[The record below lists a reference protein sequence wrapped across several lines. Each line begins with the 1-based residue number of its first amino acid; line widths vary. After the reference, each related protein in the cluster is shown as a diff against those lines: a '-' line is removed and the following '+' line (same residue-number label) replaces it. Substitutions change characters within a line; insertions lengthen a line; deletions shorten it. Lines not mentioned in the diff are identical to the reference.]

1 MKDSPSGGVAA
12 RSCHPEENP
21 YMRARMSTT
30 SCPRRTA
37 IGGPRSS
44 AGDRRP
50 ELGGRGEKPGRE
62 EDDPDTEAAL
72 LKRIR
77 RGSRRAPA
85 TGRRVLVVDDEPS
98 IRMLCAVN
106 LGLNGFVVTE
116 AENGAEALE
125 LASREE
131 FDLVLLDVM
140 LPDIGGPEVARQLAR
155 SRRTRDVPVVFISAR
170 ADKADL
176 RLGYEVG
183 GLDYITKPFDPTAL
197 GPRLEEVLARVAR
210 GESETF
216 RRTRLD
222 ELRKEPP

>member
-1 MKDSPSGGVAA
+1 MFDRLP
-12 RSCHPEENP
+12 
-21 YMRARMSTT
+21 TT
-30 SCPRRTA
+30 FGSVRTLA
-37 IGGPRSS
+37 VL
-44 AGDRRP
+44 
-50 ELGGRGEKPGRE
+50 LGGRRRDDADGPT
-62 EDDPDTEAAL
+62 EDRSGTRLPAHA
-72 LKRIR
+72 R
-77 RGSRRAPA
+77 RPTPQLAP

-125 LASREE
+125 LASREV

-140 LPDIGGPEVARQLAR
+140 LPDIGGPEIARRLAR

-170 ADKADL
+170 ADKSDL

-210 GESETF
+210 GESESF
-216 RRTRLD
+216 RQTRLD
-222 ELRKEPP
+222 ELRKERP

>member
-1 MKDSPSGGVAA
+1 MFDRLP
-12 RSCHPEENP
+12 
-21 YMRARMSTT
+21 TT
-30 SCPRRTA
+30 FGSVRTLA
-37 IGGPRSS
+37 VL
-44 AGDRRP
+44 
-50 ELGGRGEKPGRE
+50 LGGRRRE
-62 EDDPDTEAAL
+62 DSD
-72 LKRIR
+72 
-77 RGSRRAPA
+77 APA
-85 TGRRVLVVDDEPS
+85 DDESGAGVPAYARGRTPQLAAVGRRVLVVDDEPS

-106 LGLNGFVVTE
+106 LGLGGFVVTE
-116 AENGAEALE
+116 AESGAEALE
-125 LASREE
+125 LAAREE

-140 LPDIGGPEVARQLAR
+140 LPDIGGHEVARRLAR
-155 SRRTRDVPVVFISAR
+155 SKRTRGVPVVFISAR

-216 RRTRLD
+216 RQTRLD

>member
-1 MKDSPSGGVAA
+1 MQ
-12 RSCHPEENP
+12 
-21 YMRARMSTT
+21 
-30 SCPRRTA
+30 
-37 IGGPRSS
+37 PRSS
-44 AGDRRP
+44 SADPRRAVH
-50 ELGGRGEKPGRE
+50 GRGVEPGSE
-62 EDDPDTEAAL
+62 EDEPDTEAAL
-72 LKRIR
+72 FKRTG
-77 RGSRRAPA
+77 RGSRRSRA

-106 LGLNGFVVTE
+106 LGLGGFLVTE

-125 LASREE
+125 VASREE

-140 LPDIGGPEVARQLAR
+140 LPDIGGHEVARQLAR
-155 SRRTRDVPVVFISAR
+155 SRRTRHVPVVFISAR
-170 ADKADL
+170 ADKSDL

-216 RRTRLD
+216 RQTRLD
-222 ELRKEPP
+222 ELREEPS